1 VKRIYKVKFIDDG
14 DDRTMEAAL
23 RGIRRAKENLRPK
36 PKPLSVEA
44 IINLQEP
51 DTNCWF
57 DSSPRG
63 RWRQI
68 RRNCQRMVDRLHASR
83 AQAVEKHYGP
93 GPHPGTGTDQSVQ
106 GAGGRTDGSRGGG

>member
-1 VKRIYKVKFIDDG
+1 MKRIYKVKFIDDG
-14 DDRTMEAAL
+14 DERTMEAAL